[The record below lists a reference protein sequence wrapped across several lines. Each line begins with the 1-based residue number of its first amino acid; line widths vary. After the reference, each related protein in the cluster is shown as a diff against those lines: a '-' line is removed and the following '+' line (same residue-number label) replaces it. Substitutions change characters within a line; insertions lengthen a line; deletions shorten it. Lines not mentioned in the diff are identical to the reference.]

1 VWQVD
6 RFVDRTT
13 AGNRLAAALT
23 LPYRGK
29 NALVLGIPRGGV
41 PVAAEVARALDAE
54 LDVIVA
60 RKAGVPGHP
69 ELALGAVTSDGA
81 RFVND
86 DLISGLGLSQ
96 EAVDG
101 AFEKAT
107 REAREREVRF
117 RSGRPKPKV
126 RDRTVIVVDD
136 GVATGATMLAALRS
150 VRSADPARLVAA
162 VPVGAP
168 ETCELV
174 AREADELVCLE
185 RPAYFVAVGQFYE
198 HFPQVSDEQARDL
211 LRRPDHGDEEAPSDT
226 PVTAG

>member
-1 VWQVD
+1 MWQVD
-6 RFVDRTT
+6 RFVDRTA
-13 AGNRLAAALT
+13 AGIRLAAALT
-23 LPYRGK
+23 RYRGS

-60 RKAGVPGHP
+60 RKAGVPDDP
-69 ELALGAVTSDGA
+69 ELALGAVTSDGT

-86 DLISGLGLSQ
+86 DLIGGLGLSQ

-101 AFEKAT
+101 AFEKAA
-107 REAREREVRF
+107 REAREREERF
-117 RSGRPKPKV
+117 RGGRTKPKL

-150 VRSADPARLVAA
+150 VRGASPARLVAA

-168 ETCELV
+168 ETCDLV
-174 AREADELVCLE
+174 AREVDELVCLE

-198 HFPQVSDEQARDL
+198 SFPQVSDEQAREL
-211 LRRPDHGDEEAPSDT
+211 LRRPDHSDEEAPTGT

>member
-1 VWQVD
+1 MWQVD
-6 RFVDRTT
+6 SFADRTT
-13 AGNRLAAALT
+13 AGTRLAAALA
-23 LPYRGK
+23 PYRGK

-60 RKAGVPGHP
+60 RKAGVPGEP
-69 ELALGAVTSDGA
+69 ELALGAVTSDGT

-101 AFEKAT
+101 AFEKAS
-107 REAREREVRF
+107 REAREREERF
-117 RSGRPKPKV
+117 RSGRPKPRV

-168 ETCELV
+168 QACELV

-211 LRRPDHGDEEAPSDT
+211 LRGPDHSDEQAPSEA